1 MFSML
6 QPVDEQFTENRMRH
20 SNDCEKGKKKIGILG
35 FAFNVGIDD
44 LRESPVFSVIE
55 RLVGKGYNIN
65 LYEKKFRWQN
75 SSAQTKNI
83 LNAKFRI
90 FLI

>member
-1 MFSML
+1 
-6 QPVDEQFTENRMRH
+6 MRH

-35 FAFNVGIDD
+35 FAFKAEIDD
-44 LRESPVFSVIE
+44 LRESLGLSVIE
-55 RLVGKGYNIN
+55 RLIGKGYNIK

-83 LNAKFRI
+83 LNAKFHI
-90 FLI
+90 LLI